1 MGTSRQFDQSL
12 CRGALHGFLDTVR
25 EGHPDTPFLILS
37 PIICPCHENT
47 PGPTVYGGNGQF
59 TSIMG
64 HEEIRVGSLT
74 LSRIR
79 QIVSAV
85 IAQRRDDGDSN
96 LHYLDGLEL
105 FGEDAADL
113 PDDLHPSGDGY
124 VRTGERF
131 YEKVFTG
138 TGAFAV

>member
-1 MGTSRQFDQSL
+1 MAIRSRIL
-12 CRGALHGFLDTVR
+12 GGTVR
-25 EGHPDTPFLILS
+25 VS
-37 PIICPCHENT
+37 PALGTGASLPCAIASVA
-47 PGPTVYGGNGQF
+47 GV
-59 TSIMG
+59 
-64 HEEIRVGSLT
+64 
-74 LSRIR
+74 
-79 QIVSAV
+79 IVSAV

-124 VRTGERF
+124 VRMGERF